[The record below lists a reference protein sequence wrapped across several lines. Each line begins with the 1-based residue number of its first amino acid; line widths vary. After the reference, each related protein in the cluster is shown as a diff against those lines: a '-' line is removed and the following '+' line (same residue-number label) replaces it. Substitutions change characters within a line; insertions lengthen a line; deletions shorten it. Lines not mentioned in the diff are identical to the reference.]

1 MPVQVTETVTA
12 HAVSFDAAA
21 EFIRAHYASAFDS
34 VPGSPFSASDASP
47 SKLAYYRHAADC
59 FELREH
65 GRAVA
70 LFIGNAVDWSSY
82 YFRST
87 AALPE
92 YQGRG
97 AIPRFL
103 PFLFRELARV
113 GVERI
118 EADAS
123 PSNATT
129 MQLLLR
135 VGFKAT
141 GTTLSDRWG
150 ALVRLTKFLAP
161 PAEQIFV
168 DQFCAVASGNRKSKR
183 D

>member
-1 MPVQVTETVTA
+1 MPVQVTDTVTA
-12 HAVSFDAAA
+12 HAVTFDAAA
-21 EFIRAHYASAFDS
+21 SFIQKHYASAFDA
-34 VPGSPFSASDASP
+34 VPGSPFSRSDVSP
-47 SKLAYYRHAADC
+47 AKLAYYRHAADC
-59 FELREH
+59 FELREQ

-70 LFIGNAVDWSSY
+70 LFIGNAVDWSTY
-82 YFRST
+82 YFRTT

-92 YQGRG
+92 HQGRG

-103 PFLFRELARV
+103 PFLFAALQRA

-123 PSNATT
+123 PSNTTT

-141 GTTLSDRWG
+141 GTTLSERWG

-161 PAEQIFV
+161 QSEQVFV
-168 DQFCAVASGNRKSKR
+168 EQFCAVASGNRKPSR